1 MPNEIGPLFGAAKIH
16 ELVIESDGKITKK
29 NYPNEA
35 FYLYVKIK
43 IGRTIVRRRDE
54 VEPEEE
60 MPGQM
65 EFDDLND
72 AILESRRD
80 SLSSRRRQAAYEDV
94 LTSLDNDFDFDE

>member
-1 MPNEIGPLFGAAKIH
+1 M
-16 ELVIESDGKITKK
+16 
-29 NYPNEA
+29 
-35 FYLYVKIK
+35 KIK

-54 VEPEEE
+54 AEPEEE